1 MASFKRAS
9 LKALGL
15 NDDQID
21 AVIELH
27 TEVTDGLK
35 EKVKELQEKADKFDE
50 AQTKINQLEKD
61 AKKYEEEH
69 SAFEAFK
76 KSVTEKEAAKAKE
89 KAGRAYLEGK
99 GITGQNLEIA
109 VRAARAEIEAL
120 EMDGDKIK
128 DTNALDALVDGD
140 LKGLKVSTS
149 TKGADTVNPP
159 ASGGKLTLTRKDIYA
174 KDEHGRY
181 KMSTQERQKALSEN
195 PDILKS

>member
-21 AVIELH
+21 AVVELH

-76 KSVTEKEAAKAKE
+76 KSVTEKETAEAKT
-89 KAGRAYLEGK
+89 KAVRAYFESK
-99 GITGQNLEIA
+99 GIKGANLEIA
-109 VRAARAEIEAL
+109 MRGAKDEISAVEL
-120 EMDGDKIK
+120 DGEKIK
-128 DTNALDALVDGD
+128 DAKALDDLIGGAFKALV
-140 LKGLKVSTS
+140 VTESTR
-149 TKGADTVNPP
+149 GADSVNPP
-159 ASGGKLTLTRKDIYA
+159 AGSGSKKTREEIMAIKDPA
-174 KDEHGRY
+174 
-181 KMSTQERQKALSEN
+181 ERQKEIARNLELFGAN
-195 PDILKS
+195 PNGKE